1 MAKKNNEVE
10 EVVEVTETVE
20 NKNTEIV
27 ATEEPKEGV
36 MTKLKRGIK
45 KHGPKVAK
53 VVIAGAATVAA
64 FALGVKVGKGKANE
78 DDDIVDTDYEVL
90 DDENDSFVIDPNP
103 ENE

>member
-1 MAKKNNEVE
+1 MAKKNNVE

-36 MTKLKRGIK
+36 MTKFKRGIK
-45 KHGPKVAK
+45 KNGPKIAK
-53 VVIAGAATVAA
+53 LAIAGAATVAA

>member
-27 ATEEPKEGV
+27 AAEEPKEGV

-45 KHGPKVAK
+45 KNGPKVAK

-78 DDDIVDTDYEVL
+78 DNDIVDTDYEVL

>member
-1 MAKKNNEVE
+1 MEKKNNVE

-45 KHGPKVAK
+45 KNGPKVAK